1 MGGEEQEKKEN
12 SGYGERL
19 REITAVLKK
28 HAITRG
34 VSPEKLRLILEDLG
48 PTYIKLGQIMSL
60 RSDILPKIYCD
71 ELMKLCSDVPSM
83 PFSQVIEVLEESM
96 GCPWQEEFQRID
108 EKPLGAASIAQV
120 HRATLKTGEEVVIKV
135 QRKGIY
141 ETMARDIGLMHKAVR
156 LMPPVSIKGMVD
168 LNMVLSELW
177 TVTQEEMNF
186 LTEAANMAEF
196 AKKNK
201 DVAFVKVPVL
211 YREYISPHVLVMEY
225 IDGFAINDRAD
236 LLANGYDLNEVG
248 TKYVDNFIKQVMED
262 GFFHADPH
270 PGNVRIQEG
279 KIVWIDMGMMGRL
292 TEHDRQ
298 LISEAIEGV
307 AMNNI
312 GKIQDAVLALGD
324 FKGKPDSSKLYE
336 DIRGLMEKYGTADMG
351 NIDVA
356 EVMVDLMEVMKENKI
371 MMPHGL
377 TMLARGLTH
386 VEGVLAEICPDINM
400 TQIAAARLKE
410 QLFSNGNWKR
420 EIKKEGK
427 NLAWSLKRAVDIPSL
442 AADFLQGCMKGQT
455 KINLDL
461 HASDDLAWLLRRL
474 VRNIVMG
481 LWVMALLISSSIICT
496 TDMKPKLWG
505 FRLWGLLVM
514 CLLLLLFCMCLSS
527 ISFPE
532 NKRRRSFAESAGWF
546 PSFFAVMELFRSA
559 VITAIRSYHLPTG
572 W

>member
-1 MGGEEQEKKEN
+1 MAREEQEKKEK

-292 TEHDRQ
+292 NDRDRE
-298 LISEAIEGV
+298 LIGQAIEGV
-307 AMNNI
+307 ALNDI
-312 GKIQDAVLALGD
+312 GKIQDAVLALGE
-324 FKGKPDSSKLYE
+324 FKGKPNQSRLYT
-336 DIRGLMEKYGTADMG
+336 DIRDLMAKYGTADFG
-351 NIDVA
+351 EIDIV
-356 EVMVDLMEVMKENKI
+356 EILTDLMDVMKENKI
-371 MMPHGL
+371 VMPHGL

-386 VEGVLAEICPDINM
+386 MEGVLADISPEINM
-400 TQIAAARLKE
+400 VQIAAARLKGNLLE
-410 QLFSNGNWKR
+410 EGNWKKQMKGTG
-420 EIKKEGK
+420 KK
-427 NLAWSLKRAVDIPSL
+427 LYRSMLRAVDIPAL

-461 HASDDLAWLLRRL
+461 HASDDLAWLMRRL
-474 VRNIVMG
+474 IRNIVLG

-496 TDMKPKLWG
+496 TDMTPKIMGIPAFGVLG
-505 FRLWGLLVM
+505 YFGALVILM
-514 CLLLLLFCMCLSS
+514 YLFIKHFM
-527 ISFPE
+527 
-532 NKRRRSFAESAGWF
+532 KK
-546 PSFFAVMELFRSA
+546 
-559 VITAIRSYHLPTG
+559 
-572 W
+572 

>member
-1 MGGEEQEKKEN
+1 MSRPDNEAEQKD
-12 SGYGERL
+12 GYGERL
-19 REITAVLKK
+19 KEITAVLKK
-28 HAITRG
+28 HSITRG

-48 PTYIKLGQIMSL
+48 PTYIKLGQLMSL
-60 RSDILPKIYCD
+60 RSDILPKRYCD
-71 ELMKLCSDVPSM
+71 ELMKLCSDVPPM
-83 PFSQVIEVLEESM
+83 PFSEVIEVLEESM
-96 GCPWQEEFQRID
+96 GSPWQAEFKGIQER
-108 EKPLGAASIAQV
+108 PLGSASIAQV

-156 LMPPVSIKGMVD
+156 LMPPVSIKGAVD

-186 LTEAANMAEF
+186 LTEAANISEF

-201 DVAFVKVPVL
+201 GVAFVKTPIL
-211 YREYISPHVLVMEY
+211 YREYTTTHVLVMEY
-225 IDGFAINDRAD
+225 IDGIAINDKEK
-236 LLANGYDLNEVG
+236 LLQNGYDLNEIG
-248 TKYVDNFIKQVMED
+248 SKFVDNFIKQVIED

-270 PGNVRIQEG
+270 PGNVRIRGG

-292 TEHDRQ
+292 TERDRE
-298 LISEAIEGV
+298 LISQAVEGV
-307 AMNNI
+307 ALNDI
-312 GKIQDAVLALGD
+312 GKIQDAVLALGE
-324 FKGKPDSSKLYE
+324 FKGKPDHSKLYQ
-336 DIRGLMEKYGTADMG
+336 DIQDLMEKYGTADIG
-351 NIDVA
+351 NIDLA

-386 VEGVLAEICPDINM
+386 VEGVLADISPEINM
-400 TQIAAARLKE
+400 VQIAAARIKE
-410 QLFSNGNWKR
+410 EFFGEGNWKKELKANTKNIYR
-420 EIKKEGK
+420 SFKKSIE
-427 NLAWSLKRAVDIPSL
+427 VPSL

-461 HASDDLAWLLRRL
+461 HVADDLSRLLRRL

-505 FRLWGLLVM
+505 IPALGALGYISAFIIVM
-514 CLLLLLFCMCLSS
+514 YVFL
-527 ISFPE
+527 
-532 NKRRRSFAESAGWF
+532 KH
-546 PSFFAVMELFRSA
+546 FFSKK
-559 VITAIRSYHLPTG
+559 
-572 W
+572 